1 MTTRQMASVFVDKKE
16 RQSMSQTLIV
26 LGVLIIVL
34 AAAIHWVISG
44 ITLFPHA
51 ALIIGAIGAVVAVV
65 GIVMMM
71 RPRAAK

>member
-1 MTTRQMASVFVDKKE
+1 
-16 RQSMSQTLIV
+16 MSQTLIV
-26 LGVLIIVL
+26 LGVIIIIL
-34 AAAIHWVISG
+34 AAAIHWFITG

-51 ALIIGAIGAVVAVV
+51 ALVIGVVGAVVAVI